1 MSARAKVRRLPVE
14 LIEEPPSALR
24 LPPGRPVA
32 RGAALPVPAAPAR
45 PAPPPKLAPEREGGE
60 GERGAPVPA
69 LPVPAAPL
77 PALKPEREE
86 GGRIP
91 PEVLRRV
98 AEIRRRIRELEEE
111 ERRLL
116 APYAGA

>member
-1 MSARAKVRRLPVE
+1 MSARAKVRRPPVE
-14 LIEEPPSALR
+14 LIEEEPPR

-45 PAPPPKLAPEREGGE
+45 PAPLPKLVPEREGGG
-60 GERGAPVPA
+60 GERALELPIPAP
-69 LPVPAAPL
+69 PL
-77 PALKPEREE
+77 PAPKLVPEREE
-86 GGRIP
+86 GGGIP
-91 PEVLRRV
+91 PEVLRRA

-116 APYAGA
+116 APYTGA

>member
-1 MSARAKVRRLPVE
+1 MSARAKVRRPPVE
-14 LIEEPPSALR
+14 LIEEEPPSPR

-32 RGAALPVPAAPAR
+32 AGAAPAAPAR
-45 PAPPPKLAPEREGGE
+45 PAPLPKLVPMREGGG
-60 GERGAPVPA
+60 GERGAPAPA
-69 LPVPAAPL
+69 LPIPAPPL

-86 GGRIP
+86 GGGIP
-91 PEVLRRV
+91 PEVLRRA

-116 APYAGA
+116 APYTGA

>member
-1 MSARAKVRRLPVE
+1 MSARAKVRRPPVE
-14 LIEEPPSALR
+14 LIEEEPPSPR

-45 PAPPPKLAPEREGGE
+45 PAPLPKLVPEREGG
-60 GERGAPVPA
+60 GRERGAPAPA

-116 APYAGA
+116 APYTG